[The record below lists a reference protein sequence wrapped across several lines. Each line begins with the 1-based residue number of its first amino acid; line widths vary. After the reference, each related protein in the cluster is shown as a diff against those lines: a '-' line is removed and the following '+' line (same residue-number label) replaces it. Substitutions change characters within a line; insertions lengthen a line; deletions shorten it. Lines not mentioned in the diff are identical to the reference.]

1 MRLNVFDGWDRMNWN
16 LRDAVELL
24 WRGERSLDALC
35 AAVPA
40 RDTGSRLVVGYILAC
55 SMNNKAFKE
64 LKIKPSN
71 LRLL

>member
-40 RDTGSRLVVGYILAC
+40 RDTGSRLVVGYILA
-55 SMNNKAFKE
+55 SGAGKAFKE